1 MSRTTIFKA
10 GKCVTGWKKESFKL
24 IHALFHLQA
33 FQNFGLFVFSVCQT
47 LGNIAPYTELIT
59 VQSPI
64 VCSILACITVKSHP
78 HL

>member
-33 FQNFGLFVFSVCQT
+33 FQNFGLYVFSICQT
-47 LGNIAPYTELIT
+47 LGNIAPHTELIT

-64 VCSILACITVKSHP
+64 MCSILECITVK
-78 HL
+78 